1 MYSYYRL
8 QDINPLESF
17 ILLVFLLKES
27 SRKSFC
33 SFNRLGISHRFAIY
47 DEESK
52 PPERRSSR
60 TGHLLLCFLNFQ
72 SLTTNEI
79 YTSLYLRICFVVS
92 FSLIRVCECRWQKS
106 FK

>member
-8 QDINPLESF
+8 RDINPLESF
-17 ILLVFLLKES
+17 ILFVFLLKES

-52 PPERRSSR
+52 SPERRSSR
-60 TGHLLLCFLNFQ
+60 TGHLLLCFLHFQ
-72 SLTTNEI
+72 SLITNEI
-79 YTSLYLRICFVVS
+79 YTSLYLRICFIVS
-92 FSLIRVCECRWQKS
+92 FSMVRVRECRWQES

>member
-17 ILLVFLLKES
+17 ILFVFLLKES
-27 SRKSFC
+27 SRKSFY
-33 SFNRLGISHRFAIY
+33 SFNRHDINHRFAIC

-52 PPERRSSR
+52 SPERRSSR
-60 TGHLLLCFLNFQ
+60 TGHLFLYFRNFQ
-72 SLTTNEI
+72 SLIANEI
-79 YTSLYLRICFVVS
+79 YTSFYLRICFIIS
-92 FSLIRVCECRWQKS
+92 FSLARVRECRWQKS